1 MSHMRPFGLKDKI
14 GYLFGDLGNNFSF
27 SFAGSYLMVF
37 YTKVLG
43 LSGVFVGALF
53 LAARIVDAFTDIT
66 MGRIV
71 DTMPSAKD
79 GRFRPWLRR
88 MCVPV
93 ALTSMLLYLHWV
105 AAWPYWAK
113 VIYVIVTYIVW
124 GSFCY
129 TAVNI
134 PYGSMASVI
143 SHEAEDR
150 AALSTYRSVGASL
163 AGLAIGTVVP
173 LFIYETDSMG
183 NQLVMPMRF
192 TVTAVCFGV
201 LAFLCYVIC
210 YKLCRERVSFE
221 GAPQNQKE
229 KAGAGAIIISLV
241 KNRSLISLVFAA
253 LILLLATM
261 LGQTMNNYLF
271 MDYFRNAKALSLLNL
286 VSIGGMLIVSPFVKR
301 IATDFGKKEAGAIGM
316 LVSGI
321 IYVLL
326 FFFRVKSIPLFLV
339 LIFLGTLGVGLF
351 NLITWAF
358 ITDIIDH
365 QEVLTGKREDGTV
378 YAIYSFAR
386 KLGQAL
392 AGGIGGFALSA
403 IGYVSEATAQTALVT
418 ERIYSVA
425 VLVPGICYLVVFL
438 IMQFWYPLNKHQVT
452 RNTELLQKRREG
464 R

>member
-1 MSHMRPFGLKDKI
+1 MKQVI
-14 GYLFGDLGNNFSF
+14 
-27 SFAGSYLMVF
+27 
-37 YTKVLG
+37 
-43 LSGVFVGALF
+43 
-53 LAARIVDAFTDIT
+53 AAT
-66 MGRIV
+66 
-71 DTMPSAKD
+71 
-79 GRFRPWLRR
+79 
-88 MCVPV
+88 
-93 ALTSMLLYLHWV
+93 LYRDFWV
-105 AAWPYWAK
+105 S
-113 VIYVIVTYIVW
+113 I
-124 GSFCY
+124 
-129 TAVNI
+129 
-134 PYGSMASVI
+134 
-143 SHEAEDR
+143 
-150 AALSTYRSVGASL
+150 L
-163 AGLAIGTVVP
+163 
-173 LFIYETDSMG
+173 
-183 NQLVMPMRF
+183 
-192 TVTAVCFGV
+192 
-201 LAFLCYVIC
+201 
-210 YKLCRERVSFE
+210 
-221 GAPQNQKE
+221 
-229 KAGAGAIIISLV
+229 
-241 KNRSLISLVFAA
+241 FAA

-403 IGYVSEATAQTALVT
+403 IGYVSEAAAQTALVT

-425 VLVPGICYLVVFL
+425 VLVPGICYLVVF
-438 IMQFWYPLNKHQVT
+438 
-452 RNTELLQKRREG
+452 
-464 R
+464 

>member
-27 SFAGSYLMVF
+27 AFAGSYLMVF

-43 LSGVFVGALF
+43 LSGAFVGALF

-221 GAPQNQKE
+221 GESQNQKE

-403 IGYVSEATAQTALVT
+403 IGYVSEAAAQTALVT

>member
-27 SFAGSYLMVF
+27 AFAGSYLMVF

-43 LSGVFVGALF
+43 LSGAFVGALF

-113 VIYVIVTYIVW
+113 VIYVIVTYIAW

-150 AALSTYRSVGASL
+150 AALSTYRSIGASL

-192 TVTAVCFGV
+192 TVTAVGFGV

-221 GAPQNQKE
+221 GEPQNQKE
-229 KAGAGAIIISLV
+229 GAGAGAIIISFV

-403 IGYVSEATAQTALVT
+403 IGYVSEAAAQTALVT